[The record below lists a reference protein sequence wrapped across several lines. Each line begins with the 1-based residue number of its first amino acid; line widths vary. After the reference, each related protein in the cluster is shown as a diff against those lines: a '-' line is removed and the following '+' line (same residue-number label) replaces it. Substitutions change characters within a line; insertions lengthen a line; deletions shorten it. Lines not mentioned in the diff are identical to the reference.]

1 MRVPKTGALI
11 FTFASFLGALYSF
24 FRNFR
29 QVAATRHSAENK
41 LRFFS
46 LALHPFFRN
55 FADVILD
62 KR

>member
-29 QVAATRHSAENK
+29 QIAAVRHGAEDK
-41 LRFFS
+41 LRFLFFGPAPVFS
-46 LALHPFFRN
+46 
-55 FADVILD
+55 
-62 KR
+62 